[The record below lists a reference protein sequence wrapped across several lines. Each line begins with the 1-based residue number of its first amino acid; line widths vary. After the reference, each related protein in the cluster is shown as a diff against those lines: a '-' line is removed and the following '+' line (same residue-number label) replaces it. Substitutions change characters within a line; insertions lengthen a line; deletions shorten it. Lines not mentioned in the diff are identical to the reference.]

1 MAEIN
6 LTQGQINANGT
17 TGNDILRGS
26 VDSNVLTGGG
36 GDDQL
41 WGGYGGNDTMT
52 GGAGSDG
59 FWWDKNDG
67 NDVIAQNGDASKD
80 ALICYESAYNVHS
93 GYYNG
98 AGDLVVVL
106 NNSNN
111 NITIANWQNTSSN
124 QRMQNF
130 VFKEN
135 GLSVDYL
142 WNAGQSCEVNLYDAA
157 FSLSN
162 VHKAICVDSATA
174 TMRGSAGGDYLQGGS
189 GNDQIWGGQS
199 GLDTLA
205 GGAGSDQYWWGT
217 GNSGNVLIKDDVSN
231 SQDTL
236 YLYNLNASQIKTT
249 TSGNN
254 LVISSGSNT
263 VIIENGVND
272 KIGAV
277 KFADGSTIS
286 GDQLLSTASREHHL
300 NIKFDY
306 SMDVN
311 GWFTDSRKAV
321 LEQAAHAWT
330 DHIIADLPEI
340 AAGTTGIISDVTS
353 YIQYDY
359 YGNGNMSFMPNGRR
373 YVNSNSN
380 IDDLVIYVGSYF
392 NPTNDNDS
400 GSAGII
406 QGSQFSSISFNGASS
421 QNSEGPEGYFGK
433 IATHEIGHILGLYNG
448 NESFKNLETFSNGSY
463 YFNGENSKALNG
475 GNAISMWD
483 AHHPNSYFTNSVMG
497 QAGYVHVTSV
507 TNMDLAMLK
516 DIGWNVV

>member
-6 LTQGQINANGT
+6 LMQGQINANGT

-26 VDSNVLTGGG
+26 VDSNVLTGDG

-41 WGGYGGNDTMT
+41 WGGCGGNDTMT
-52 GGAGSDG
+52 GSAGADG

-80 ALICYESAYNVHS
+80 ALLCYESSYNAHS

-111 NITIANWQNTSSN
+111 NVTIANWQNMSSN

-135 GLSVDYL
+135 GMSVDYL
-142 WNAGQSCEVNLYDAA
+142 WNAGQSCEVNLYDAE

-174 TMRGSAGGDYLQGGS
+174 TMRGSAGDDYLQGGS

-254 LVISSGSNT
+254 LVISSGSNS

-286 GDQLLSTASREHHL
+286 GDQLLTTASRDHHL

-311 GWFTDSRKAV
+311 GWFTDRKKAV
-321 LEQAAHAWT
+321 LEQAARVWT
-330 DHIIADLPEI
+330 DHIIADLPEVL
-340 AAGTTGIISDVTS
+340 AGNSEDVYELSHT
-353 YIQYDY
+353 YAYD
-359 YGNGNMSFMPNGRR
+359 YGNGNIMQIPYGRKR
-373 YVNSNSN
+373 QVSTSGY
-380 IDDLVIYVGSYF
+380 DDFIIYVGTVSDSS
-392 NPTNDNDS
+392 NDNYS
-400 GSAGII
+400 GITMVNSRHSSIGFN
-406 QGSQFSSISFNGASS
+406 QFSS
-421 QNSEGPEGYFGK
+421 QN
-433 IATHEIGHILGLYNG
+433 ATEAGFLKVAEHEIGHALGLSYQYG
-448 NESFKNLETFSNGSY
+448 GTFANLETNSNGTY
-463 YFNGENSKALNG
+463 YFNGANAKALNG
-475 GNAISMWD
+475 GAPIQMWD
-483 AHHPNSYFTNSVMG
+483 MHHPNNNYVSAVMG
-497 QAGYVHVTSV
+497 YGPNVTSV